1 MTSPSDNL
9 VLVGY
14 TLKPYGLL
22 GEIKVRPASFDPERH
37 ASLSR
42 VFFRKRQDAEVEALE
57 VRASRADAESWY
69 LKFKGLKTP
78 ESVAHLS
85 GGFLYVAEEDQ
96 AELPEDMVYVSDLPG
111 MRVLDEEGKEVGKVA
126 QVLDQGSQEL
136 LAVRVGTREI
146 LIPWNDHFVK
156 FIDKQARTVQVDM
169 STLRGLLP

>member
-1 MTSPSDNL
+1 MTSPPDNL
-9 VLVGY
+9 ILVGY

-22 GEIKVRPASFDPERH
+22 GEMKVRPESFDPERH

-42 VFFRKRQDAEVEALE
+42 VFFRKREGAETEALE
-57 VRASRADAESWY
+57 VRASRADAEYWY

-85 GGFLYVAEEDQ
+85 GGFLYVAEEDK
-96 AELPEDMVYVSDLPG
+96 APLPEGMVFVSDLPG
-111 MRVLDEEGKEVGKVA
+111 MRVLDEAGQELGKVA
-126 QVLDQGSQEL
+126 QVLDQGAQEL

-156 FIDKQARTVQVDM
+156 FIDKQARVVHVDM
-169 STLRGLLP
+169 STLRGLLE

>member
-1 MTSPSDNL
+1 MTPSPENL

-22 GEIKVRPASFDPERH
+22 GEMKVRPASFDPERH
-37 ASLSR
+37 ASLER
-42 VFFRKRQDAEVEALE
+42 VFFRKWQDAETEALE

-85 GGFLYVAEEDQ
+85 GGFLYVAEEDK

-111 MRVLDEEGKEVGKVA
+111 MRVLDEGGKEVGKVA
-126 QVLDQGSQEL
+126 HVLEQGAQEL
-136 LAVRVGTREI
+136 LAVRAGTREI

-156 FIDKQARTVQVDM
+156 FIDKKARTVQVDI
-169 STLRGLLP
+169 STLRGLFE